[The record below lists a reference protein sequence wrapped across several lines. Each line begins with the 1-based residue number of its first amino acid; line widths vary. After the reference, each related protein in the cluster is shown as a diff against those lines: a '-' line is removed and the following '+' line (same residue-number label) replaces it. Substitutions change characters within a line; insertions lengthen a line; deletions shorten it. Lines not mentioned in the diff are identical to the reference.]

1 MQSAHLEKIFYHY
14 IDTRPEIENIVN
26 GRFFTIPE
34 IKEAHEIRKEFRE
47 KYHKAPTASQLK
59 EIAKIKGIDEKL
71 TSAKIDALYEV
82 NMSQYDDSWIQETA
96 EAWIEFKNLDSSVI
110 DLVQYLKTTKV
121 GTENVKDV
129 VQTAKSIISDRNN
142 IDFKFDDGLDFF
154 DPESHRQ
161 HKHET
166 FTTGYD
172 YLDTVLGGG
181 YTPKTLIVLA
191 GMPKVGKSIWLC
203 NLAAQG
209 VRNGYNAAFI
219 SFEMSDRKIVKRLGS
234 NLLGIKVNEYDKI
247 AEDTFEIKK
256 RMSSIAASDMF
267 STTGQLKIKEFP
279 TSTASVNDVEN
290 WLKRMEE
297 LKGIKFRLIV
307 LDYINIM
314 RNWRNP
320 NTENTYMKIK
330 QIAEDLRAMA
340 MRNQWTILTATQFNR
355 GAYSASD
362 VTLEQI
368 SESAG
373 LIHTVDSMFGIIQDD
388 IMYMNQEYYL
398 KNLAN
403 RDDGYKGSKK
413 RFTINYEYMRVIEDM
428 NSQIQTSQF

>member
-1 MQSAHLEKIFYHY
+1 MQSSHLEKIFYHY
-14 IDTRPEIENIVN
+14 IDARPEIENVVN
-26 GRFFTIPE
+26 SKFFSIPE
-34 IKEAHEIRKEFRE
+34 IKEAHDIRQEFRS
-47 KYHKAPTASQLK
+47 KYHKAPTSSQLK
-59 EIAKIKGIDEKL
+59 EIAKVKGLEDKL
-71 TSAKIDALYEV
+71 TSEKIDALYEI
-82 NMSQYDDSWIQETA
+82 NMSQYDPDWIQETA
-96 EAWIEFKNLDSSVI
+96 EAWIEFKNLDSSVM

-129 VQTAKSIISDRNN
+129 VQTAKSIIMDKNN
-142 IDFKFDDGLDFF
+142 IDFKFDEGLDFF
-154 DPESHRQ
+154 DPSSHRQ

-166 FTTGYD
+166 FTTGFD
-172 YLDTVLGGG
+172 YLDTVLSGG
-181 YTPKTLIVLA
+181 YSPKTLIVLA
-191 GMPKVGKSIWLC
+191 GMPKVGKSIFLC

-209 VRNGYNAAFI
+209 VRNGYNAAYI
-219 SFEMSDRKIVKRLGS
+219 SFEMSDRKIIKRLGA

-256 RMSSIAASDMF
+256 KMASVTAADAF
-267 STTGQLKIKEFP
+267 TTTGQLKVKEFP
-279 TSTASVNDVEN
+279 TSTASVVDIEN
-290 WLKRMEE
+290 WLKRVEE
-297 LKGIKFRLIV
+297 LKGMKFKLVV

-340 MRNQWTILTATQFNR
+340 MRNQWTIVTATQFNR

-373 LIHTVDSMFGIIQDD
+373 LIHTVDSMFGIIQDE

-413 RFTINYEYMRVIEDM
+413 RFTINYDYMRITEDP
-428 NSQIQTSQF
+428 NSQIILSQI

>member
-1 MQSAHLEKIFYHY
+1 MQSTHLEKIFYHY
-14 IDTRPEIENIVN
+14 VDTRPEIENVVN
-26 GRFFTIPE
+26 SRFFSIPE
-34 IKEAHEIRKEFRE
+34 IKEAHEIRKEFRS

-59 EIAKIKGIDEKL
+59 EIAKVKGIEEKL
-71 TSAKIDALYEV
+71 SPEKIDALYEI
-82 NMSQYDDSWIQETA
+82 NMSQYDADWVQETA
-96 EAWIEFKNLDSSVI
+96 EAWIEFKNLDSSVL

-129 VQTAKSIISDRNN
+129 VQTAKSIIMDKNN
-142 IDFKFDDGLDFF
+142 IDFKFDEGLDFF
-154 DPESHRQ
+154 DPSSHRQ

-172 YLDTVLGGG
+172 YLDTVLSGG
-181 YTPKTLIVLA
+181 YSPKTLIVLA

-203 NLAAQG
+203 NLASAG
-209 VRNGYNAAFI
+209 VRNGYNTAYI
-219 SFEMSDRKIVKRLGS
+219 SFEMSDRKIIKRLGA
-234 NLLGIKVNEYDKI
+234 NLLGIRTQEYDKI
-247 AEDTFEIKK
+247 AEDSFEIKK
-256 RMSSIAASDMF
+256 RMAGITSADPFMTNGS
-267 STTGQLKIKEFP
+267 LKVKEFP
-279 TSTASVNDVEN
+279 TSTASVVDIEN
-290 WLKRMEE
+290 WLKRVEE
-297 LKGIKFRLIV
+297 LKGIKFKLVV

-340 MRNQWTILTATQFNR
+340 MRNQWTIVTATQFNR

-373 LIHTVDSMFGIIQDD
+373 LIHTVDSMFGIIQDE

-403 RDDGYKGSKK
+403 RDDGYKNSKK
-413 RFTINYEYMRVIEDM
+413 RFTINYEYMRVVEDM
-428 NSQIQTSQF
+428 NSQIISSQI